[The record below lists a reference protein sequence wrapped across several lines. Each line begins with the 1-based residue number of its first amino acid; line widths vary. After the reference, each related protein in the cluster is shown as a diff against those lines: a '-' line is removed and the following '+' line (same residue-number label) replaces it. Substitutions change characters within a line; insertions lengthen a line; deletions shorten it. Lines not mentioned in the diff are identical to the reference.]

1 MIQTTH
7 RYRRVGPASSTAI
20 ALLCVGL
27 AAPLRPEV
35 WGAAWFSTP
44 RGALGTAVFA
54 VLMLS
59 CAAVLRLGEWA
70 VERSP
75 CGSAGTSTTVYG
87 TLSVLFGLVPIGMAY
102 IVFSHRDHLGGEGAL
117 GVAFI
122 GMAVLLLS
130 AAVCGGIALAFG
142 FAAWCGRHPA
152 RWVGAV
158 GLVLAVCDLT
168 PLVSALSALV
178 RSRLGG

>member
-1 MIQTTH
+1 MIQTSQ
-7 RYRRVGPASSTAI
+7 RYLRIGPASSTAI
-20 ALLCVGL
+20 ALLFFSL

-35 WGAAWFSTP
+35 WGAAWFSAP
-44 RGALGTAVFA
+44 RGPLGATVFA

-75 CGSAGTSTTVYG
+75 CGSTGTSTTVYG
-87 TLSVLFGLVPIGMAY
+87 TLSVLFGSVPIVIAY
-102 IVFSHRDHLGGEGAL
+102 GVLSHREHLGGEGAL

-122 GMAVLLLS
+122 GMAVVLLS

-142 FAAWCGRHPA
+142 FAAWC
-152 RWVGAV
+152 
-158 GLVLAVCDLT
+158 
-168 PLVSALSALV
+168 
-178 RSRLGG
+178 